1 MSHQEFHIVRGDRSG
16 VFFGRIVERHD
27 REVTLTDCRRVWYWD
42 GAASLSQLAAEGV
55 KMPQN
60 CRIAVPVQEL
70 TVLDAIELLCCT
82 DEAVANIKAVPE
94 WKR

>member
-27 REVTLTDCRRVWYWD
+27 REVTLTDCRRVWYWE
-42 GAASLSQLAAEGV
+42 GAASLSQMAAEGV
-55 KMPQN
+55 KVPHA
-60 CRIAVPVQEL
+60 CRISVSVQEL
-70 TVLDAIELLCCT
+70 TVLDAIELIRCT
-82 DEAVANIKAVPE
+82 DAAVENIKAVPE